1 MHTGKYDVSYLSH
14 SGATTILLYASRF
27 IAHHT
32 EHTCTHM
39 ENSEPERLL
48 RYMFRAFGGYQI
60 NLLLE
65 NILKLSYLK
74 LAFYRD
80 GNNVQEK

>member
-1 MHTGKYDVSYLSH
+1 
-14 SGATTILLYASRF
+14 
-27 IAHHT
+27 
-32 EHTCTHM
+32 M

-80 GNNVQEK
+80 GNKVQEK